1 MRGECVLVQSIT
13 SIFSKMPDMS
23 RHDDLPAG
31 AHAVPPPTLAS
42 TLPEERF
49 DRITRIAAQSFDM
62 PMALF
67 TLSDAEYCCCKSQV
81 GLTPAQ
87 LSSLVG
93 LCRDDLHLQSV
104 LVVNDA
110 PADARFAATSIVAAN
125 PGLRFYA
132 GAPVRDPDG
141 AVIGALWLL
150 DHRPRHIDPDKL
162 ALFADLAH
170 LLERE
175 LVAGKL
181 EHRLV
186 QQESGDAAFRSL
198 LDYIPEGVLMLGADG
213 TILACNALAERMYAA
228 TADGLVGR
236 SSSDFIAEDP
246 VRLREALRAGERE
259 QLQAMARRLDG
270 SAFLAEFSVKLLD
283 ASDASRYVLAV
294 RDISLRKEQ
303 EGALQAAHERRRKYF
318 VTATHELRTPMASV
332 LGFSELLLKRDFDPV
347 ERQEMVGIIHRQ
359 TSRLVNLVNE
369 MLDLARIESGG
380 RDALHLVAQDAGAVL
395 EQTLSGLDGLGATHR
410 IRRVVAPDLP
420 PVLADAAKLQQALTN
435 IISNA
440 IKYSADPSEIRVS
453 LFATTLDGAAAVGVR
468 VADGGIGMTPD
479 QKAKVFEAFY
489 RAHEDQDNVGT
500 GLGMTIF
507 KEIIDLHHGVIQI
520 ESTPGIGTEVT
531 LLLPAA
537 AGTA

>member
-1 MRGECVLVQSIT
+1 
-13 SIFSKMPDMS
+13 
-23 RHDDLPAG
+23 
-31 AHAVPPPTLAS
+31 
-42 TLPEERF
+42 
-49 DRITRIAAQSFDM
+49 
-62 PMALF
+62 
-67 TLSDAEYCCCKSQV
+67 
-81 GLTPAQ
+81 
-87 LSSLVG
+87 
-93 LCRDDLHLQSV
+93 
-104 LVVNDA
+104 
-110 PADARFAATSIVAAN
+110 
-125 PGLRFYA
+125 
-132 GAPVRDPDG
+132 
-141 AVIGALWLL
+141 
-150 DHRPRHIDPDKL
+150 
-162 ALFADLAH
+162 
-170 LLERE
+170 
-175 LVAGKL
+175 
-181 EHRLV
+181 
-186 QQESGDAAFRSL
+186 
-198 LDYIPEGVLMLGADG
+198 
-213 TILACNALAERMYAA
+213 
-228 TADGLVGR
+228 
-236 SSSDFIAEDP
+236 
-246 VRLREALRAGERE
+246 
-259 QLQAMARRLDG
+259 
-270 SAFLAEFSVKLLD
+270 
-283 ASDASRYVLAV
+283 
-294 RDISLRKEQ
+294 
-303 EGALQAAHERRRKYF
+303 
-318 VTATHELRTPMASV
+318 V

-410 IRRVVAPDLP
+410 IRRFVEPDLP

-453 LFATTLDGAAAVGVR
+453 LFATTLDGAAAVGFR